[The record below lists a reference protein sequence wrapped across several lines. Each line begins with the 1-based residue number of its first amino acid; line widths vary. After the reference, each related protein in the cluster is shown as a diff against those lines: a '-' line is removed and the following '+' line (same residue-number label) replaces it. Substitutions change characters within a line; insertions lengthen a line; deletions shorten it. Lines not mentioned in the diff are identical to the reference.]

1 MLFGLYVIAFL
12 CGWLLPSG
20 DIGFLI
26 EFGCERI
33 DLMGDFAYLQWLAT
47 SQVMAIRYLLLVC
60 LLIAIYFL
68 FVIIINNFLRFFVF
82 GFDIKLD
89 SFLARLIL
97 L

>member
-1 MLFGLYVIAFL
+1 MLFCLYVIAFL

-33 DLMGDFAYLQWLAT
+33 DLMGDFAYAQWLAT

-89 SFLARLIL
+89 SFFAHLIL